1 MELSPEQQLA
11 FNKYVVGENIF
22 ITGPGGAGKSAL
34 IKKIQRHAQEDQG
47 KTVAVCAMTGCA
59 AILLDC
65 GARTVHSWAGIGI
78 ANGSNG
84 EIINRVMKSSFKKR
98 AWYETDILIVD
109 EVSMMSQKMFELLD
123 SLGRNIRKN
132 KFMRP
137 FGGIQVIF
145 SGDFYQLPPVG
156 DPDEPDT
163 CKFCFES
170 LEWETVFPRENH
182 IQLVKIFRQSDP
194 IYSTILNQLREGKIK
209 RSSVNILTECVNR
222 EISEDIIIKPTK
234 LFPTKNKVQEINI
247 NEMANLTTPIVEY
260 KMKYVN
266 DISNSKSGVDKVSVK
281 KIKTEDKLKV
291 SGYTQEQILAE
302 LENIK
307 KNLICEETIQLRI
320 GAQVMCVVNLDVEFS
335 KICNGSQGII
345 VGFTEN
351 KDINVPIVK
360 FTNGVKMAINYHV
373 WPSENIPSI
382 GVAQIP
388 LILSWALTI
397 HKSQGAT
404 LDIAEID
411 AGSGIFE
418 CGQTYVALSRV
429 KSLEGLYLTA
439 LNVGKIKVNKK
450 VQEFYNRIN
459 NNNSYNSN
467 NSNNCNEI
475 NEIKQNIIIHANSGI
490 NNLNTIDVASTTNNC
505 KEENYDYTIKKITI
519 LG

>member
-1 MELSPEQQLA
+1 MELSYEQQLA
-11 FNKYVVGENIF
+11 FDKYVKGHNIF
-22 ITGPGGAGKSAL
+22 ITGPGGAGKSVL
-34 IKKIQRHAQEDQG
+34 IKKIQQHAQEEQG
-47 KTVAVCAMTGCA
+47 KSVAVCALTGCA

-78 ANGSNG
+78 ANGPNT
-84 EIINRVMKSSFKKR
+84 EIINRVMKSAFKKR
-98 AWYETDILIVD
+98 NWYKTDILIVD

-123 SLGRNIRKN
+123 ALGRNIRKS
-132 KFMRP
+132 KSYLP

-156 DPDEPDT
+156 DPEEPNT
-163 CKFCFES
+163 TNFCFES
-170 LEWETVFPRENH
+170 PNWFTTFPRQSH

-194 IYSTILNQLREGKIK
+194 VYSTILNQLREGKVK
-209 RSSVNILTECVNR
+209 RSSVNILNEQVNKAVP
-222 EISEDIIIKPTK
+222 EEVIIKPTK
-234 LFPTKNKVQEINI
+234 LFPTKNKVQQINI
-247 NEMANLTTPIVEY
+247 NEMANLTTEIHEY

-266 DISNSKSGVDKVSVK
+266 DISNNPKDRDYLNNISVK
-281 KIKTEDKLKV
+281 KLKTEDKLKV
-291 SGYTQEQILAE
+291 AGFTQEQIFAE
-302 LENIK
+302 LEQIK
-307 KNLICEETIQLRI
+307 KNLICEEELQLRE
-320 GAQVMCVVNLDVEFS
+320 GAQVMCVVNLDVEFA

-351 KDINVPIVK
+351 KDIKVPIVK

-373 WPSENIPSI
+373 WPSDNIPGI

-450 VQEFYNRIN
+450 VQDFYNQLN
-459 NNNSYNSN
+459 NNTNSN
-467 NSNNCNEI
+467 SNQSTSISTEL
-475 NEIKQNIIIHANSGI
+475 E
-490 NNLNTIDVASTTNNC
+490 DVKTTTTLYPNSTTLSNT
-505 KEENYDYTIKKITI
+505 KELTKIVT

>member
-1 MELSPEQQLA
+1 MELELSPEQKLA
-11 FNKYVVGENIF
+11 FDKYVMGENIF

-34 IKKIQRHAQEDQG
+34 IKKIKEHAESQNR
-47 KTVAVCAMTGCA
+47 VIAVCATTGCA
-59 AILLDC
+59 SILLDC

-78 ANGSNG
+78 ANAPNPQ
-84 EIINRVMKSSFKKR
+84 IINRVMKSSFKKR

-109 EVSMMSQKMFELLD
+109 EVSMMSQKLFELLD

-132 KFMRP
+132 QIYRP
-137 FGGIQVIF
+137 FGGLQVIF

-156 DPDEPDT
+156 DPDEPET
-163 CKFCFES
+163 CRFCFES
-170 LEWETVFPRENH
+170 LEWETVFPKENH

-209 RSSVNILTECVNR
+209 RTSVNILNECVNKQVP
-222 EISEDIIIKPTK
+222 EDIIIKPTK
-234 LFPTKNKVQEINI
+234 LYPTKNKVQEINI
-247 NEMANLTTPIVEY
+247 NEMANLTTPIKEY

-266 DISNSKSGVDKVSVK
+266 NITNTNSSV
-281 KIKTEDKLKV
+281 EKLHSDTKFRV
-291 SGYTQEQILAE
+291 SGYTEEQIVAE

-307 KNLICEETIQLRI
+307 KNLICEDLIQLRV
-320 GAQVMCVVNLDVEFS
+320 GAQVMCVVNLDVQFA

-345 VGFTEN
+345 VGFTEW
-351 KDINVPIVK
+351 KDISIPIVK
-360 FTNGVKMAINYHV
+360 FTNGVTMQIKYHV

-450 VQEFYNRIN
+450 VQEFYNRLNNSNSSNNTN
-459 NNNSYNSN
+459 NNNSNEA
-467 NSNNCNEI
+467 NEI
-475 NEIKQNIIIHANSGI
+475 NEIKQNIVIHANSGI
-490 NNLNTIDVASTTNNC
+490 TNLNTTNSC
-505 KEENYDYTIKKITI
+505 KEENYDYTVKKITI

>member
-1 MELSPEQQLA
+1 MELELSPEQKLA
-11 FNKYVVGENIF
+11 FDKYVMGENIF

-34 IKKIQRHAQEDQG
+34 IKKIKEHAESQNR
-47 KTVAVCAMTGCA
+47 VIAVCATTGCA
-59 AILLDC
+59 SILLDC

-78 ANGSNG
+78 ANAPNSQ
-84 EIINRVMKSSFKKR
+84 IINRVMKSSFKKR

-109 EVSMMSQKMFELLD
+109 EVSMMSQKLFELLD

-132 KFMRP
+132 QFYRP
-137 FGGIQVIF
+137 FGGLQVIF

-156 DPDEPDT
+156 DPDEPET
-163 CKFCFES
+163 CRFCFES
-170 LEWETVFPRENH
+170 LEWETVFPKENH

-209 RSSVNILTECVNR
+209 RTSVNILNECVNKQVP
-222 EISEDIIIKPTK
+222 EDIIIKPTK
-234 LFPTKNKVQEINI
+234 LYPTKNKVQEINI
-247 NEMANLTTPIVEY
+247 NEMANLTTPIKEY

-266 DISNSKSGVDKVSVK
+266 NITNTNSSV
-281 KIKTEDKLKV
+281 EKLHSDTKFRV
-291 SGYTQEQILAE
+291 SGYTEEQIVAE

-307 KNLICEETIQLRI
+307 KNLICEDLIQLRV
-320 GAQVMCVVNLDVEFS
+320 GAQVMCVVNLDVQFA

-345 VGFTEN
+345 IGFTEWR
-351 KDINVPIVK
+351 DISIPIVK
-360 FTNGVKMAINYHV
+360 FTNGVTMQIKYHV

-450 VQEFYNRIN
+450 VQEFYNIL
-459 NNNSYNSN
+459 NNNSNNTNNTNNSN
-467 NSNNCNEI
+467 NSNEANEI
-475 NEIKQNIIIHANSGI
+475 NEIKQNIVIHANSGI
-490 NNLNTIDVASTTNNC
+490 GNLNTTNSC
-505 KEENYDYTIKKITI
+505 KEENYNYTVKKITI